1 MKRQR
6 EQPWWRQ
13 NLGLKF
19 LSVGLAFA
27 VWLYVNSQG
36 QVTVNFAVPIEPVG
50 IADDL
55 VLTDIN
61 AETADVRITAR
72 ENTLSLITT
81 HHIHAYLDLSQS
93 TAGEQWIT
101 LGSPD
106 IEVSRPVDVA
116 SVTPRQ
122 VRVRI
127 EPRETRAVR
136 LVADITG
143 KPADGKKIAGIAV
156 SPEEVTLTGAQSA
169 FEGLSRLRTQP
180 VDVSGIRQNQHREV
194 RLDLGGRDLVRT
206 EEMPVYVTITL
217 ENIPAT
223 P

>member
-1 MKRQR
+1 MKKQR
-6 EQPWWRQ
+6 EQQWWRR

-19 LSVGLAFA
+19 MSVGLAFA

-36 QVTVNFAVPIEPVG
+36 QITVNFAVPIEPVG
-50 IADDL
+50 LSPDL
-55 VLTDIN
+55 VLVDIN

-72 ENTLSLITT
+72 ENTLALITT

-93 TAGEQWIT
+93 TPGEQWIT

-106 IEVSRPVDVA
+106 IEVSRLVDITG
-116 SVTPRQ
+116 VTPRQ

-143 KPADGKKIAGIAV
+143 KPAAGKKIAGITVA
-156 SPEEVTLTGAQSA
+156 PEEVTLTGAKSA
-169 FEGLSRLRTQP
+169 FKGLSRLRTQP
-180 VDVSGIRQNQHREV
+180 VDVTGIHQSQRREV
-194 RLDLGGRDLVRT
+194 RLDLGGRDLEVT
-206 EEMPVYVTITL
+206 EELHAYVTITL
-217 ENIPAT
+217 EDKP
-223 P
+223 